1 MGVAMDRIAAV
12 CLVCLGGIRCSV
24 SNQAGTIVCFRES
37 VGVLKVFTCC
47 AGFPVCVE
55 FWAQCS
61 CTRIAGRPP
70 AHEKPG
76 LHLLLLVIRHAPL
89 LLWRCHSPIHSLI
102 HAELQLLWWPGN
114 HLCKAGW
121 VRSLG
126 DYLERLRAVLLLR
139 RSESVIVSVS
149 GSGGLVLLL

>member
-1 MGVAMDRIAAV
+1 MKYLIGTWYWDRQATDFVPVSCVNLWYCVVA
-12 CLVCLGGIRCSV
+12 
-24 SNQAGTIVCFRES
+24 T
-37 VGVLKVFTCC
+37 
-47 AGFPVCVE
+47 VE

-76 LHLLLLVIRHAPL
+76 LRLLLLVIRHGPL

-139 RSESVIVSVS
+139 RSESVIGSVS